1 MNCLRNDLSG
11 AEILMDYCAGK
22 LDAIRC
28 AEWEAHFQEC
38 AACRERVDAHR
49 MVWEAL
55 DEWRPVQVSPDFDAR
70 LYGRIAAEA
79 GRPWWRQVLAKP
91 LVPILA
97 AAAMLALVVVRMPEM
112 RSTPAL
118 PQSPTA
124 IDLQQV
130 QQALDDMDM
139 LTPVGQTSSSR
150 L

>member
-1 MNCLRNDLSG
+1 
-11 AEILMDYCAGK
+11 
-22 LDAIRC
+22 
-28 AEWEAHFQEC
+28 
-38 AACRERVDAHR
+38 

-112 RSTPAL
+112 RSTPAQ